1 MDPLIEGYRR
11 FRADVWPAER
21 ARYEAL
27 AHWGQSPEAMVIACS
42 DSRVDPQTMFG
53 AVPGELFVVRNV
65 AALVPPYSP
74 DPGHHGT
81 SAALEFGVRVLKI
94 PRLVVLGHGQC
105 GGVKAM
111 AYGPPPQAQD
121 FIASWVE
128 IGKPALDAAGDKPE
142 GRLER
147 IEAEVVR
154 LSLANLMTFPWIA
167 EAVAAGRLALE
178 GYWFDVHTGVLAS
191 VGPDGLEP
199 VDEGGRVTG
208 PHGNKAWEA
217 QVHGLDGPIDWV
229 GRAVGRQRRVVF
241 DGIVGSSNFSA
252 RVSISASGR
261 DRRSLG
267 LRVVKS
273 RRSSK
278 APQSDPCSTGS
289 MARWWL
295 CRPLRIVLRYSMI

>member
-11 FRADVWPAER
+11 FRAEVWPAER

-42 DSRVDPQTMFG
+42 DSRVDPQTIFG

-65 AALVPPYSP
+65 AALVPRYSP
-74 DPGHHGT
+74 DPGWHGT
-81 SAALEFGVRVLKI
+81 SAALEFGVKVLKI
-94 PRLVVLGHGQC
+94 PRLEVLGHGQC

-111 AYGPPPQAQD
+111 TYGPPPQAQD

-128 IGKPALDAAGDKPE
+128 IGQPAVLAAGDKPE

-167 EAVAAGRLALE
+167 EAVAAGRLELQ

-191 VGPDGLEP
+191 VGPEGLQP
-199 VDEGGRVTG
+199 VD
-208 PHGNKAWEA
+208 
-217 QVHGLDGPIDWV
+217 
-229 GRAVGRQRRVVF
+229 
-241 DGIVGSSNFSA
+241 
-252 RVSISASGR
+252 
-261 DRRSLG
+261 
-267 LRVVKS
+267 
-273 RRSSK
+273 
-278 APQSDPCSTGS
+278 
-289 MARWWL
+289 
-295 CRPLRIVLRYSMI
+295 

>member
-11 FRADVWPAER
+11 FRAEVWPAER

-42 DSRVDPQTMFG
+42 DSRVDPQTIFG

-94 PRLVVLGHGQC
+94 PRLVVHGARAVRRRE
-105 GGVKAM
+105 GDGLWPA
-111 AYGPPPQAQD
+111 AAGARTSSPPGSRS
-121 FIASWVE
+121 ASRRFV
-128 IGKPALDAAGDKPE
+128 AAGDEPE

-167 EAVAAGRLALE
+167 EAVAANRLALQ

-191 VGPDGLEP
+191 VGPSGLEP
-199 VDEGGRVTG
+199 VD
-208 PHGNKAWEA
+208 
-217 QVHGLDGPIDWV
+217 
-229 GRAVGRQRRVVF
+229 
-241 DGIVGSSNFSA
+241 
-252 RVSISASGR
+252 
-261 DRRSLG
+261 
-267 LRVVKS
+267 
-273 RRSSK
+273 
-278 APQSDPCSTGS
+278 
-289 MARWWL
+289 
-295 CRPLRIVLRYSMI
+295 